1 MPISSALP
9 PDEWPEI
16 FARMDALLLTG
27 GSDIDPA
34 LYGEQMAGSEEVDA
48 ERDRLELAAWRAAEE
63 RALPVLGICRGLQA
77 INVFAG
83 GSLIQDVPEHAGT
96 SYGDGAAEIHN
107 LVIDPD
113 SRLARSIAAAAP
125 EGLAAT
131 DEGDSSI
138 ELLVNT
144 FHHQAID
151 HSRLAPSLR
160 AVGWASSSHGRLVE
174 AAESRDGRWIVG
186 VQCHP
191 ERTDSTPERIR
202 GALRGLRPSG
212 SRGGGRSHRL
222 GRVLPAAG
230 PAPTGRRPPA
240 GRAAYA
246 RARTPILTHPPTL
259 SFARRGAADLG
270 SGGLPVSRPA
280 RRLWC
285 SFRCPFSISAIGPRP
300 SSARRSA
307 SSTATS
313 G

>member
-1 MPISSALP
+1 MSELISERTSVPPRILITGPDPARSRNPELSRQKLALYVAAIARHGAEPLPISSAVP
-9 PDEWPEI
+9 PDAWPEL
-16 FARMDALLLTG
+16 FARMDALFLTG

-63 RALPVLGICRGLQA
+63 RALPVLGVCRGLQA

-191 ERTDSTPERIR
+191 ERTESTPSEFEGLF
-202 GALRGLRPSG
+202 GAF
-212 SRGGGRSHRL
+212 
-222 GRVLPAAG
+222 V
-230 PAPTGRRPPA
+230 
-240 GRAAYA
+240 RAA
-246 RARTPILTHPPTL
+246 RE
-259 SFARRGAADLG
+259 AA
-270 SGGLPVSRPA
+270 A
-280 RRLWC
+280 E
-285 SFRCPFSISAIGPRP
+285 AIG
-300 SSARRSA
+300 
-307 SSTATS
+307 
-313 G
+313 